1 MFKLNNYFTTN
12 QTLTLQNFTWGGGV
26 YNTYLNPL
34 FNKEFVNIF
43 IYKINNKNMIK
54 FTVYL

>member
-12 QTLTLQNFTWGGGV
+12 QTLTLQNFTRGGGN
-26 YNTYLNPL
+26 NTYLKPL
-34 FNKEFVNIF
+34 FNKEFVNIL
-43 IYKINNKNMIK
+43 IHKINNKNMIK

>member
-1 MFKLNNYFTTN
+1 MKIKNNCFTTN
-12 QTLTLQNFTWGGGV
+12 QTLTLQNFTWEGV
-26 YNTYLNPL
+26 YNTYLKPL
-34 FNKEFVNIF
+34 FNKEFANIL